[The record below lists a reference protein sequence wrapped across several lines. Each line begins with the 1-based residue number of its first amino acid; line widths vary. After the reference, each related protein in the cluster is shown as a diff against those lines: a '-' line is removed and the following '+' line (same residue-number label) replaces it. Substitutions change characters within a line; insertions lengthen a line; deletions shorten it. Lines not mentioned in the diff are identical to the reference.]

1 MENKKGI
8 TLIAVI
14 ITVIVMLILAGVSIN
29 LAIGDKGVI
38 EKSHEAAQNTE
49 LSESKEHILETWA
62 YVLAKC
68 EDITTIANS
77 INDNKG
83 FSLDEIQSFNKAS
96 NIFSKYISD
105 YGEGTLENEII
116 GIKNSS
122 GKITSVAFKIT
133 FLLKEAEKS
142 KIFYIV
148 DDTKVYEESEF
159 FEYFQRTE
167 TKELKNN

>member
-1 MENKKGI
+1 MKDKKGI
-8 TLIAVI
+8 TLVAVI

-38 EKSHEAAQNTE
+38 EKSHEATKNTE
-49 LSESKEHILETWA
+49 LSESKEYILETWA
-62 YVLAKC
+62 YVLAKS
-68 EDITTIANS
+68 EDIITIVDS
-77 INDNKG
+77 INNNNG
-83 FSLDEIQSFNKAS
+83 FSTAEIKNFNKAS
-96 NIFSKYISD
+96 TIFSKYISN

-122 GKITSVAFKIT
+122 GKITNVAFKIK
-133 FLLKEAEKS
+133 FLLTGAEES

-159 FEYFQRTE
+159 FEKFQSTE
-167 TKELKNN
+167 SKDLK